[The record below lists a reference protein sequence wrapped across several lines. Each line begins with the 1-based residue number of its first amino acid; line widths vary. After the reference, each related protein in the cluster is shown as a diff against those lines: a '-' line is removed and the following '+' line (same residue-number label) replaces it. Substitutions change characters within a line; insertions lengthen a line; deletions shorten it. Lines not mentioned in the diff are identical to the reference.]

1 MPRLRRTREEMR
13 QLDCGLIALVRK
25 LGPATVR
32 QLFYLAT
39 TLGIIRKTESGYRR
53 VVQRLSHLR
62 LCGTIPW
69 HQIADR
75 TRRLSKPLTFTGVD
89 AALEHTRETYRRAVW
104 HGLEDRLF
112 VVLEKDALL
121 GVVGDVTAEY
131 DVPLLVTRGF
141 SSLTFTHTLAEY
153 ISKYHE
159 SGHLSFVYALGD
171 WDPSGTLAHDNIK
184 DRLSQWCPKNS
195 CVFHRLAVTPPQISR
210 WDLPSRP
217 TKTSSHATHW
227 EGGESVE
234 LDAIPPETLRELVRS
249 AIEHH
254 VPDGYLDALEAA
266 EESERDILRR
276 LTHRVETEDE

>member
-13 QLDCGLIALVRK
+13 QLDCGLIALASK

-39 TLGIIRKTESGYRR
+39 TLGIILKTESGYRR
-53 VVQRLSHLR
+53 VVERLSHLR
-62 LCGTIPW
+62 LCGAIPW

-141 SSLTFTHTLAEY
+141 SSLSFTHILADY
-153 ISKYHE
+153 ISLYHKR
-159 SGHLSFVYALGD
+159 GLLSFVYALGD
-171 WDPSGTLAHDNIK
+171 WDPSGTLAHDNIRK
-184 DRLSQWCPKNS
+184 RLSGWCPKDS
-195 CVFHRLAVTPPQISR
+195 YKFRRLAVTPEQISAL
-210 WDLPSRP
+210 DLPTP
-217 TKTSSHATHW
+217 A
-227 EGGESVE
+227 
-234 LDAIPPETLRELVRS
+234 D
-249 AIEHH
+249 
-254 VPDGYLDALEAA
+254 
-266 EESERDILRR
+266 
-276 LTHRVETEDE
+276 